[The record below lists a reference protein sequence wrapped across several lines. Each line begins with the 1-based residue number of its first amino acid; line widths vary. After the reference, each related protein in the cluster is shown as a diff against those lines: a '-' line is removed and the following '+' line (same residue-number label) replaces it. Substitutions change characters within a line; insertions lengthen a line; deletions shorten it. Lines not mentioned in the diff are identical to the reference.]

1 MDGFR
6 RLTPAQRRWMAVHA
20 GVRAQLRAA
29 LVLRH
34 RGAARLMI
42 AQQLQAALRPGGPN
56 AGRFRARFLRDQAD
70 GMDLEREATTR
81 IAFLLRQLKRMEAR
95 LDERE

>member
-1 MDGFR
+1 MEGFR
-6 RLTPAQRRWMAVHA
+6 RLTATQRQRLSIHA
-20 GVRAQLRAA
+20 GVREQLRAA

-42 AQQLQAALRPGGPN
+42 AEQAQAALRPGGPDYR
-56 AGRFRARFLRDQAD
+56 RFRARFLRAQAD